1 MAAEKL
7 TKSRLIQIIVLMAVL
22 ISAFVWRTVTYEEGQ
37 SAEQKTTHCVISEE
51 KCLIVEQSETADI
64 TLAPLPA
71 TAESP
76 LVLQIGNIDV
86 KPTGVVEGVDMFM
99 GTIPVV
105 FEQKGEYWVGDF
117 SVPACIHDEM
127 DWKATITQGN
137 QTTIA
142 TFTVKK

>member
-7 TKSRLIQIIVLMAVL
+7 TKSRLIQIIVLMTVL
-22 ISAFVWRTVTYEEGQ
+22 VSAFVWRTVTYEETQ
-37 SAEQKTTHCVISEE
+37 LAEQKPIQCVINAE
-51 KCLIVEQSETADI
+51 KCLIIDQDETLDI
-64 TLAPLPA
+64 TLTPLPA

-76 LVLQIGNIDV
+76 LILQIDNIDV
-86 KPTGVVEGVDMFM
+86 KPTAFVEGVDMFM
-99 GTIPVV
+99 GTIPVI
-105 FEQKGEYWVGDF
+105 FEQKGEHWVGDF

-127 DWKATITQGN
+127 DWKATIKQGN

>member
-22 ISAFVWRTVTYEEGQ
+22 ISAFVWRTVTYEEVQ
-37 SAEQKTTHCVISEE
+37 SVEQKAIHCTISEG
-51 KCLIVEQSETADI
+51 KCLIVEQGDTADI
-64 TLAPLPA
+64 TLTPLPA

-76 LVLQIGNIDV
+76 LVLQIGNINV

-99 GTIPVV
+99 GTIPVI
-105 FEQKGEYWVGDF
+105 FSQKGEYWVGNF

-137 QTTIA
+137 QTTIV
-142 TFTVKK
+142 TFKVKK

>member
-22 ISAFVWRTVTYEEGQ
+22 ISAFVWRTVTYEEVQ
-37 SAEQKTTHCVISEE
+37 SVEQKAIHCVINEG
-51 KCLIVEQSETADI
+51 KCLIVEQGEAEDI
-64 TLAPLPA
+64 TLTPLPA
-71 TAESP
+71 IAESP
-76 LVLQIGNIDV
+76 LVLQIGNVDV
-86 KPTGVVEGVDMFM
+86 KPTGVIEGVDMFM
-99 GTIPVV
+99 GTIPVI

-117 SVPACIHDEM
+117 SVPACVHDEM
-127 DWKATITQGN
+127 HWKATIKQGN

>member
-22 ISAFVWRTVTYEEGQ
+22 ITAFVWRTVTYEEVQ
-37 SAEQKTTHCVISEE
+37 SVEQKAIHCVISEG

-64 TLAPLPA
+64 TLTPLPA
-71 TAESP
+71 IAESP
-76 LVLQIGNIDV
+76 LVLHIGNIDV
-86 KPTGVVEGVDMFM
+86 KPTGVIEGVDMFM
-99 GTIPVV
+99 GTIPVI

-127 DWKATITQGN
+127 NWKATIKQGN